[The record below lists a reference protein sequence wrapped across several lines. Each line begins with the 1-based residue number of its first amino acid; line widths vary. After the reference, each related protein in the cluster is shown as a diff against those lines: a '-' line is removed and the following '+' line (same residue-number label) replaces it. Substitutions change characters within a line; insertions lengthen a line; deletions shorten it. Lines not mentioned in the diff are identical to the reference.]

1 MKKVVVVLIAVL
13 VLLMSVYITVD
24 FTRVCKV
31 NELKI
36 AKEFYENKEVL
47 RILDFEKIYP
57 QIDITKEY
65 FEKVGEIKVE
75 KTVKK
80 ASKDLL
86 SSGDITYM
94 LPNGECLLIKI
105 KENIIQI
112 NDTFYKVKEGNLE
125 DIRKLLDEYNK
136 KGGISKILWEEE

>member
-65 FEKVGEIKVE
+65 FEKVGEIKVQ